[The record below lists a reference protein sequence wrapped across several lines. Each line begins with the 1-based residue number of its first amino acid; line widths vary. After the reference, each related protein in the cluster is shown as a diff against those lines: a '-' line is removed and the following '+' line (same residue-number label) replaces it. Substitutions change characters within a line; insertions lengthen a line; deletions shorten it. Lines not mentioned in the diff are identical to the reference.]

1 MLHYNYKIFFYS
13 TTRKTILLKYNLIFM
28 ECARAHARRLLN
40 LKKKKKYVAYPYN
53 DLTSRKIMNK
63 DQFEPKLCIGINL
76 TKCQEE

>member
-1 MLHYNYKIFFYS
+1 
-13 TTRKTILLKYNLIFM
+13 M

>member
-1 MLHYNYKIFFYS
+1 M
-13 TTRKTILLKYNLIFM
+13 
-28 ECARAHARRLLN
+28 RAFVRRLLN
-40 LKKKKKYVAYPYN
+40 LKIKKNIYVVYPYN

>member
-1 MLHYNYKIFFYS
+1 
-13 TTRKTILLKYNLIFM
+13 M

-40 LKKKKKYVAYPYN
+40 LKIKKKYVAYPYN